1 MHQQHDPLAAPA
13 ATWQL
18 PVASALLKN
27 LVSGSVAG
35 AVTDSLLLPFDT
47 VNLRFKVQCTS
58 PPKYTGIAH
67 AWKTILKE
75 EGLRGFFGGLS
86 TTLLM
91 APINTGIYYAAY
103 EVGKA
108 TLTSVVPPEHESV
121 AYFAAGAFS
130 ELCSSVTN
138 VPTEVMKARMQLGQ
152 NPKNATGGWS
162 THTSNYRGTLHAVQ
176 SIVRHEG
183 VAGLYSGYASCL
195 TVDASYAGFCFVF
208 YEALKKHYRTSMDR
222 PPGAVETVA
231 IGAVSGAGAAML
243 TNPLDVVTLRLMTQG
258 THKIYRGIFHC
269 LQRSIAEEGI
279 RILWKGS
286 ATRMMSTVPSTG
298 ISFGVYESIK
308 GLLGGDVDFSFGDD

>member
-1 MHQQHDPLAAPA
+1 MQQRQEPLTAPSAAMQLPLASAHA
-13 ATWQL
+13 AL
-18 PVASALLKN
+18 FKN
-27 LVSGSVAG
+27 LLSGSVAG
-35 AVTDSLLLPFDT
+35 AVTDSILLPFDT
-47 VNLRFKVQCTS
+47 VNLRIKVQHMS
-58 PPKYTGIAH
+58 PPKYTGITH
-67 AWKTILKE
+67 AWKTIFKE
-75 EGLRGFFGGLS
+75 EGMRGFFGGLG

-103 EVGKA
+103 EVGKS
-108 TLTSVVPPEHESV
+108 TLTSIVPQEQESI

-130 ELCSSVTN
+130 ELCSSMTN

-162 THTSNYRGTLHAVQ
+162 KHTSNYRGTYHAIS
-176 SIVRHEG
+176 SIVRTEG
-183 VAGLYSGYASCL
+183 VAGLYSGYAACL

-208 YEALKKHYRTSMDR
+208 YEALKKHYRSSTNQQPS
-222 PPGAVETVA
+222 GAETVA
-231 IGAVSGAGAAML
+231 IGAISGAGAAML

-269 LQRSIAEEGI
+269 LQQSIADEGL

-298 ISFGVYESIK
+298 ISFGVYETIK
-308 GLLGGDVDFSFGDD
+308 ALLHHHDQD